1 MPSSSFTSSDKSEWL
16 KPSSANGARLQPTVV
31 DLVNNIS
38 LSDWKSLCDTTAM
51 MPASITSPCLSI
63 SKGNDQSGTPAA
75 MSAQISSLSE
85 DNNATTVVFQTPQT
99 TIEGC
104 GVTYVPSDEETATNK
119 KAVAGN
125 SLGTSYTGIA
135 HVAEPAPFVEESA
148 KVSWAL
154 PSKNNAFMSSGSAL
168 AFLSCNENSSDE
180 LIIANFNSTVSHF
193 HVIFFD

>member
-31 DLVNNIS
+31 DLVSNVS
-38 LSDWKSLCDTTAM
+38 LSDWKPQCDTSSV
-51 MPASITSPCLSI
+51 MPAPITSPCLSI
-63 SKGNDQSGTPAA
+63 SKGKDWSGTPAA

-99 TIEGC
+99 AIEIC
-104 GVTYVPSDEETATNK
+104 GVAYVLSDEETAANK
-119 KAVAGN
+119 KAIAGN
-125 SLGTSYTGIA
+125 SLGTTYTGIA
-135 HVAEPAPFVEESA
+135 HVAEPASVLEESA
-148 KVSWAL
+148 KVPRASS
-154 PSKNNAFMSSGSAL
+154 SKNNTFMSSESAL

-193 HVIFFD
+193 HVTFFD